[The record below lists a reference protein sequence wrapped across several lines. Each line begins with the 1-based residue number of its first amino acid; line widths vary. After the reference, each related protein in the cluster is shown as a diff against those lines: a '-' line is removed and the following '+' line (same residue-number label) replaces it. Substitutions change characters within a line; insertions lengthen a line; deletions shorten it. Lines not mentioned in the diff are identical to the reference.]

1 MNHRSVAGI
10 LIVIALGWLAP
21 VPASGQGQA
30 QSAAETSPTW
40 TPPRTADGRPDLQG
54 FWTTQTFTPLER
66 PDYLGDKAYYTE
78 EEWAAL
84 QAQLTADG
92 ADPLARGSINI
103 EDAQAREAALDQ
115 TVRDATYVHYDN
127 AIWLATNV
135 PKGLSTRRTSLI
147 TDPPNGKLP
156 PRTPEASQ
164 RAAAARD
171 ARWQRGAFDGY
182 ETRPLGE
189 RCIVY
194 GHNGPPI
201 LPPSYNDVHQI
212 LQTPDHVVVFTEMT
226 NNSPRII
233 PFRRA
238 PIHLGPDST
247 IPWRLSWPLGRRY
260 VRGRV
265 EELQRQETLPGLDLR
280 AGGRGTFHA
289 CRGRQ
294 DPLRVHSHRSDLLD
308 GSVERGDSDGQG
320 RGPDVRVCVS
330 RRQSRPPPHPRDLPQ
345 HREASVQRRLTA
357 RLEVARH
364 NTNHRRTRTPR

>member
-1 MNHRSVAGI
+1 MNHRDFAGI

-21 VPASGQGQA
+21 VPASGQTQSQG

-40 TPPRTADGRPDLQG
+40 TPTRTADGRPDLQG

-66 PDYLGDKAYYTE
+66 PDYLGDKASYTE

-103 EDAQAREAALDQ
+103 EDAEARAVALDQ
-115 TVRDATYVHYDN
+115 TARDDTYVHYDN

-135 PKGLSTRRTSLI
+135 RKGLSTRRTSLI
-147 TDPPNGKLP
+147 TDPANGKLP
-156 PRTPEASQ
+156 PRKPEASQ
-164 RAAAARD
+164 RASAAQD
-171 ARWQRGAFDGY
+171 ARSQRGAFDGY

-194 GHNGPPI
+194 GHNGPPM

-233 PFRRA
+233 PLDERPFISDQIRQFPGDSRGRWEGDTLVVESKNFNDKRRFLGSSAALEVVERFTRVADDRILYEFTVTDPTFWTDPWSVEIPMVKTEGPMFEYACHEGNHDLRHILEINRNLERRA
-238 PIHLGPDST
+238 
-247 IPWRLSWPLGRRY
+247 
-260 VRGRV
+260 
-265 EELQRQETLPGLDLR
+265 
-280 AGGRGTFHA
+280 
-289 CRGRQ
+289 
-294 DPLRVHSHRSDLLD
+294 
-308 GSVERGDSDGQG
+308 SDGA
-320 RGPDVRVCVS
+320 
-330 RRQSRPPPHPRDLPQ
+330 PQ
-345 HREASVQRRLTA
+345 PGSK
-357 RLEVARH
+357 
-364 NTNHRRTRTPR
+364 